1 MEVSKDIKN
10 EEVKI
15 NQEYECNA
23 CQSME
28 HLQVGDSDH
37 VVMGFGNG
45 KVLKL
50 EFNSLNQDKDTS
62 VVDQAM
68 RAAEYN
74 NLM

>member
-1 MEVSKDIKN
+1 
-10 EEVKI
+10 
-15 NQEYECNA
+15 
-23 CQSME
+23 
-28 HLQVGDSDH
+28 
-37 VVMGFGNG
+37 MGFGNG